1 MECALA
7 REKGLLDMTEKIESS
22 AAAERAA
29 AERSERSEAKVACAA
44 AEKVARSVEQLRVA
58 RDEISAEQACT
69 ADLRLDLA
77 EAKQGAAV
85 EAAKLDARNEAEVP
99 HTLFGF

>member
-1 MECALA
+1 MLKLS
-7 REKGLLDMTEKIESS
+7 RTSQIQLGNIVLS
-22 AAAERAA
+22 AEILRSEPAAEQ
-29 AERSERSEAKVACAA
+29 
-44 AEKVARSVEQLRVA
+44 VARSVEQLRMA